1 MKSTREVNTICGI
14 CPAGCWVTA
23 KLTDGRLV
31 KVSARND
38 HPLGMICRLGEHSP
52 EMVYSSDRLKTPM
65 LRKGPKGTYDF
76 EPVTWDRAYE
86 IITDNLNRT
95 KKKYGPK
102 ATAIYTGRGSFDL
115 ALCDLF
121 QPKDT
126 AVSSAS
132 SVLFPFG
139 SPNTFG
145 VGALCYVSFAM
156 IAPHVTMGSMLKDME
171 SDLEQAELIV
181 VWGSNPATDSPPLT
195 HNQIIEARQNGAKV
209 VVIDPRRTETAKQS
223 GAQWIPIRPGT
234 DGALAL
240 SMIQTIIE
248 EDIYDDKFAAR
259 WTVGFD
265 DLRTYVEHFRPET
278 AEEITGIPAETIRGL
293 ARRLCSAR
301 GASPVMY
308 TGLEYSDT
316 GVQSIRATM
325 VLWALAGQLDV
336 PGGRV
341 FRMPQNTFPINKDKL
356 ISNPDVK
363 NAIGRDR
370 FPVYSQYRGES
381 HAIALPEAVLEGRP
395 YPIKS
400 LIVLGGSI
408 LTAWPEPDIWRQ
420 TFENLDFMVTIDRQ
434 LTADAA
440 YADIILPATT
450 GYENTSY
457 MVYGP
462 LFSIRERLIEP
473 VGQARNDFLILAE
486 LAKRLGYGDKYPQS
500 EEKLLEYVL
509 RNSGFTVDD
518 AREAGGSVRVPT
530 VMMEYKKW
538 EKGLLR
544 PDGKPGFN
552 TPSGKFEIASSILV
566 EHDYDALPVYT
577 EPPEDLTRDSGYP
590 LIFSSGA
597 RVKTSF
603 CSQHFGIK
611 GLVSENPEPVVTVNS
626 LDAGKRGIKNGSEVS
641 IMTPNGRARFRA
653 RVTDD
658 IIPGMVEANMG
669 GGGPIGPAAWQN
681 CNVNEL
687 TDLKRYDPISGF
699 PVYKALRC
707 EIEPVADAIATS
719 VDEIF
724 VHETDANA
732 EARQFDEP
740 AVAEGASKKIKHA
753 IYMDHNATTPLDP
766 EARDAMLPFLGQEY
780 GNPSSIHSQGVRA
793 KEAVSDS
800 RRRLA
805 QVINTTARRVVFT
818 SGGSEA
824 DNLAVKGTA
833 YALRDKGLHII
844 TSTIEHPA
852 LLSSC
857 RSLEEDGF
865 AVTYVPVDKDGIVE
879 NDAFLSAFR
888 PDTILVS
895 IMTANNETGVI
906 QPIQELAAA
915 SRERGVVFHTDAV
928 QALGKIPIDIESLG
942 VDLLSISGHKI
953 HGPKGIGALFVRE
966 GIMLSPIISGGKQE
980 NELRA
985 GTENVA
991 GIVAFA
997 KAAELAADRLP
1008 EMRGLTVLRDR
1019 LYDGLLKLTQGVR
1032 LNGHMSQRL
1041 PNTVNVTIPGFRGES
1056 IVLRLD
1062 RMGIA
1067 LSSGSACKSGSP
1079 DPSHALIALGLS
1091 PDEAHCAL
1099 RFSLGLGNTTDE
1111 VDKVLSSLKQVMMKA
1126 NNTIRFVP
1134 CR

>member
-1 MKSTREVNTICGI
+1 MR
-14 CPAGCWVTA
+14 
-23 KLTDGRLV
+23 
-31 KVSARND
+31 ARQE
-38 HPLGMICRLGEHSP
+38 HPLGMICKLGEHSP
-52 EMVYSSDRLKTPM
+52 EMVYSPHRLKTPM
-65 LRKGPKGTYDF
+65 LRKGPKGTFAF
-76 EPVTWDRAYE
+76 EPITWDRAFE
-86 IITDNLNRT
+86 IITDNLEKT
-95 KKKYGPK
+95 KKKYGAK

-156 IAPHVTMGSMLKDME
+156 IAPHVTMGSMLKDMD
-171 SDLEQAELIV
+171 SDIEQSELIV

-195 HNQIIEARQNGAKV
+195 NLQIIEARQNGAQV
-209 VVIDPRRTETAKQS
+209 VVIDPRRTETVKQT
-223 GAQWIPIRPGT
+223 GAQWVPIKPGT

-248 EDIYDDKFAAR
+248 EDIFDDKFAAN

-265 DLRTYVEHFRPET
+265 DLRQYVEHFKPET
-278 AEEITGIPAETIRGL
+278 AEEITGIPAETIRKL
-293 ARRLCSAR
+293 ARKICSAR

-308 TGLEYSDT
+308 TGLEYSDS

-325 VLWALAGQLDV
+325 ILWALAGQLDV

-341 FRMPQNTFPINKDKL
+341 FRMKQNTFPINKEKL

-381 HAIALPEAVLEGRP
+381 HAIALPEAVLEGNP
-395 YPIKS
+395 YPIRS

-408 LTAWPEPDIWRQ
+408 LTAWPEPDIWRK
-420 TFENLDFMVTIDRQ
+420 TFESLDFMVTIDRQ

-440 YADIILPATT
+440 YADIVLPATT

-462 LFSIRERLIEP
+462 MFSVRERLIEP
-473 VGQARNDFLILAE
+473 VGQSRNDFLILAE
-486 LAKRLGYGDKYPQS
+486 LAKRLGYGDMYPQS
-500 EEKLLEYVL
+500 EEELLEYVMKG
-509 RNSGFTVDD
+509 SGFTVNDM
-518 AREAGGSVRVPT
+518 REAGGTVRVPT
-530 VMMEYKKW
+530 VMIEYKKW

-544 PDGKPGFN
+544 HDGKPGFD
-552 TPSGKFEIASSILV
+552 TPSGKLEIASSILA
-566 EHDYDALPVYT
+566 EHGYDALPVYT
-577 EPPEDLTRDSGYP
+577 EPWEDVARDSNYP

-603 CSQHFGIK
+603 CSQHLGIK
-611 GLVSENPEPVVTVNS
+611 NLVNENPEPIATINT
-626 LDAGKRGIKNGSEVS
+626 LDAKDRDIRNGSEIS
-641 IMTPNGRARFRA
+641 ITTPNGHARFRA

-669 GGGPIGPAAWQN
+669 GGGPVGPTAWQN

-699 PVYKALRC
+699 PVYKALKC
-707 EIEPVADAIATS
+707 NIEIVSDSIAS
-719 VDEIF
+719 SIDEIF
-724 VHETDANA
+724 IDEEDTCSTSAQA
-732 EARQFDEP
+732 EEP
-740 AVAEGASKKIKHA
+740 IEVSPVKKTATKT

-766 EARDAMLPFLGQEY
+766 EALEVMIPYLGQEY

-805 QVINTTARRVVFT
+805 QIINATARRIIFT

-824 DNLAVKGTA
+824 DNLAVKGVA
-833 YALRDKGLHII
+833 YALRNKGRHII

-852 LLSSC
+852 LMSSC
-857 RSLEEDGF
+857 QSLEDDGF
-865 AVTYVPVDKDGIVE
+865 SITYVPVGKDGLVDR
-879 NDAFLSAFR
+879 DAFLSAFR

-906 QPIQELAAA
+906 QPIQELSAAT
-915 SRERGVVFHTDAV
+915 REQDVIFHTDAV
-928 QALGKIPIDIESLG
+928 QALGKIPVDVKELG

-953 HGPKGIGALFVRE
+953 HGPKGIGALFVRQ
-966 GIMLSPIISGGKQE
+966 GITLSPLINGGKQE
-980 NELRA
+980 NSLRA

-991 GIVAFA
+991 GIVGFA
-997 KAAELAADRLP
+997 KAAELAVSRLC
-1008 EMRGLTVLRDR
+1008 EMSELAVIRDR
-1019 LYDGLLKLTQGVR
+1019 LYEGLLKLTEGVH
-1032 LNGHMSQRL
+1032 LNGHVSKRL
-1041 PNTVNVTIPGFRGES
+1041 PNTLNVTIPGFRGES
-1056 IVLRLD
+1056 VVLRLD
-1062 RMGIA
+1062 RMGVA

-1091 PDEAHCAL
+1091 ADEAHCAL
-1099 RFSLGLGNTTDE
+1099 RFSLGLGNTMDE
-1111 VDKVLSSLKQVMMKA
+1111 VDQVLSSLEQVIKKA
-1126 NNTIRFVP
+1126 NSTVRFVP

>member
-1 MKSTREVNTICGI
+1 M
-14 CPAGCWVTA
+14 
-23 KLTDGRLV
+23 LV
-31 KVSARND
+31 KVRARPE
-38 HPLGMICRLGEHSP
+38 HSLGMICKLGEHSP
-52 EMVYSSDRLKTPM
+52 EMVYSPHRIQTPM

-76 EPVTWDRAYE
+76 EPITWDRAYE
-86 IITDNLNRT
+86 IITDNLNET
-95 KKKYGPK
+95 KEIFGPK
-102 ATAIYTGRGSFDL
+102 AAAIYTGRGSFDL

-121 QPKDT
+121 QPRDT
-126 AVSSAS
+126 SVSSAS
-132 SVLFPFG
+132 SILFPFG

-156 IAPHVTMGSMLKDME
+156 IAPHVTMGSMLKDMD
-171 SDLEQAELIV
+171 SDIEQAELIV
-181 VWGSNPATDSPPLT
+181 VWGSNPSTDSPPLT
-195 HNQIIEARQNGAKV
+195 NLQIIEARQNGAQV
-209 VVIDPRRTETAKQS
+209 VVIDPRCTETVRQS

-248 EDIYDDKFAAR
+248 EDIYDDKFAAH

-265 DLRTYVEHFRPET
+265 DLRQYVEHFKPEA
-278 AEEITGIPAETIRGL
+278 AEEITGIPAETIRSL
-293 ARRLCSAR
+293 ARRICSAR

-308 TGLEYSDT
+308 TGLEYSDS

-325 VLWALAGQLDV
+325 VLWALSGQLDV

-341 FRMPQNTFPINKDKL
+341 FRMPQNTFPINKKKL

-370 FPVYSQYRGES
+370 FPVYSHYRGES

-395 YPIKS
+395 YTIKS
-400 LIVLGGSI
+400 LIILGGSI
-408 LTAWPEPDIWRQ
+408 LTAWPEPRIWRR
-420 TFENLDFMVTIDRQ
+420 TLESLDFMVTIDRQ

-440 YADIILPATT
+440 YADIVLPATT

-462 LFSIRERLIEP
+462 VFSIRERLIDP
-473 VGQARNDFLILAE
+473 VGQSRNDFLILAE
-486 LAKRLGYGDKYPQS
+486 LAERLGYGEMYPQS
-500 EEKLLEYVL
+500 EEELLEYVL
-509 RNSGFTVDD
+509 KNSGFSVDE
-518 AREAGGSVRVPT
+518 ARNAGGSVRVPT

-544 PDGKPGFN
+544 PDGKPGFD
-552 TPSGKFEIASSILV
+552 TPSGKFEIASTILS
-566 EHDYDALPVYT
+566 EHGYDALPVFA
-577 EPPEDLTRDSGYP
+577 EPPEDLSGDSRYP

-603 CSQHFGIK
+603 CSQHLGIK
-611 GLVSENPEPVVTVNS
+611 GLVSENPEPMATINT
-626 LDAGKRGIKNGSEVS
+626 LDAKRRGIENGSVIS
-641 IMTPNGRARFRA
+641 IVTPNGRARFRA
-653 RVTDD
+653 RVTDN
-658 IIPGMVEANMG
+658 IISGMVEANMG
-669 GGGPIGPAAWQN
+669 GGGPVGPEAWQN

-699 PVYKALRC
+699 PVYKALKC
-707 EIEPVADAIATS
+707 DVEPVSDAIMSSIDEIFADETETNAETRQFEEPVA
-719 VDEIF
+719 
-724 VHETDANA
+724 ANVRGK
-732 EARQFDEP
+732 EVEQ
-740 AVAEGASKKIKHA
+740 S

-766 EARDAMLPFLGQEY
+766 EARDAMLPYLGQEY
-780 GNPSSIHSQGVRA
+780 GNPSSIHAQGVRA

-805 QVINTTARRVVFT
+805 QVVNATARRIVFT

-833 YALRDKGLHII
+833 YALRGQGRHII

-857 RSLEEDGF
+857 RALEEDGF
-865 AVTYVPVDKDGIVE
+865 SVTYVPVDKDGIVDRE
-879 NDAFLSAFR
+879 AFLSAFR

-915 SRERGVVFHTDAV
+915 AREVGVIFHTDAV
-928 QALGKIPIDIESLG
+928 QALGKIPVDVESLG

-966 GIMLSPIISGGKQE
+966 GITLSPIIDGGKQE
-980 NELRA
+980 NSMRA

-991 GIVAFA
+991 GIVGFA
-997 KAAELAADRLP
+997 KAAELAASRLSQ
-1008 EMRGLTVLRDR
+1008 MRGLASLRDG
-1019 LYDGLLKLTQGVR
+1019 LHEGLLKLTEGVR
-1032 LNGHMSQRL
+1032 LNGHVSQRL
-1041 PNTVNVTIPGFRGES
+1041 PNTLSVTLPGFRGES
-1056 IVLRLD
+1056 VVLRLD

-1079 DPSHALIALGLS
+1079 DPSHALIALGVTA
-1091 PDEAHCAL
+1091 DEAHCAL
-1099 RFSLGLGNTTDE
+1099 RFSLGLGNTEDE
-1111 VDKVLSSLKQVMMKA
+1111 VDKVLISLEQVMKKA
-1126 NNTIRFVP
+1126 SNTVRFVP